1 MLAKHSTGFLSVHF
15 TAINQT
21 GVYKTAIA
29 FDIIGLLVTIAALV
43 LFLILIFTCKERERL
58 FMIIIAVLAA
68 VALLCFAISTGTA
81 FYPYTPSWISWLLAT
96 VWISVIVFVVSIIF
110 MFGENV

>member
-68 VALLCFAISTGTA
+68 VAREFSSTY
-81 FYPYTPSWISWLLAT
+81 FMQQKLELYNR
-96 VWISVIVFVVSIIF
+96 IV
-110 MFGENV
+110 